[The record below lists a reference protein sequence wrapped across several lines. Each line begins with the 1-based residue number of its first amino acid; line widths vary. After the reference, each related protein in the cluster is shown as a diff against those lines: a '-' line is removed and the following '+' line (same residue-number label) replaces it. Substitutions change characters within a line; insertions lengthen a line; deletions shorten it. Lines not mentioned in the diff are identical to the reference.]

1 MPSGRTSRCRHL
13 LAGRGPGCETLE
25 LDAGDREVVD
35 LLELREFEKID
46 REDRWVELC
55 CLAEGDDVERDADGL
70 ERLD

>member
-13 LAGRGPGCETLE
+13 LAGRSPGCETLE

-46 REDRWVELC
+46 GEDR
-55 CLAEGDDVERDADGL
+55 
-70 ERLD
+70 